1 MPRPLRPPASLR
13 LLAVVACGFVAVAAI
28 PDTAQRFSRGPL
40 VVVSIDGLRPDYVRE
55 ADRYSLRIPELR
67 RLLREGA
74 SASGVSG
81 VLPTVTYPSHAT
93 LVTGVA
99 PARHGI
105 LANRPFD
112 PMGTNR
118 DGWYWY
124 AEDLRVPALWDAAS
138 AAGLR
143 TSSVDWPTT
152 VGARIDWNVPQVWRA
167 DSPDDAKLV
176 RAVSTPGLL
185 AAAEREIG
193 PWPYGSTGSLSRDR
207 RMAAFSAWLLRV
219 KKPRLHFAYFASL
232 DEEQHRSG
240 PGSPATLRTLEALD
254 SLVGELRRA
263 ADPMGEPTIAVVSDH
278 GFAEANQD
286 LFLNEALRRE
296 GLLTRDA
303 VGQVVEWRAQAWLA
317 GGTVAIVLKDPG
329 DDATRA
335 RVAALLERLKRES
348 GSAID
353 RVLTEEEALA
363 EGGFPGAAFVV
374 GLRPEAA
381 PSRLAPP
388 RNGLHPVGPLHG
400 EHGYLPDNHDM
411 DAAFLLAGP
420 GVPKGADLGRIDMR
434 DVAPT
439 LAARLSLTLPA
450 ADGRD
455 RLQPSRHAG
464 F

>member
-1 MPRPLRPPASLR
+1 MTKLRPAPLLR
-13 LLAVVACGFVAVAAI
+13 LLALLGCGFVAVAAI
-28 PDTAQRFSRGPL
+28 PESAERLSRGPL
-40 VVVSIDGLRPDYVRE
+40 LVVSIDGLRPDYVRE
-55 ADRYSLRIPELR
+55 ADRYGLRIPELR

-74 SASGVSG
+74 SAAAVSG

-112 PMGTNR
+112 PLGTNR

-124 AEDLRVPALWDAAS
+124 AEDIRARTLWDAARE
-138 AAGLR
+138 AGLR
-143 TSSVDWPTT
+143 TASVDWPTT

-167 DSPDDAKLV
+167 DTADDAKLV

-185 AAAEREIG
+185 AEAERAIG
-193 PWPYGSTGSLSRDR
+193 PWPFGSTGSVERDR
-207 RMAAFSAWLLRV
+207 RKAAFSAWVLRA

-254 SLVGELRRA
+254 GVVGDLRRA
-263 ADPMGEPTIAVVSDH
+263 AESVGTPTIAVVSDH
-278 GFAEANQD
+278 GFAHANQD

-303 VGQVVEWRAQAWLA
+303 MGRVREWRAQAWLA
-317 GGTVAIVLKDPG
+317 GGTVAILLKDPH
-329 DDATRA
+329 DAFAYA
-335 RVAALLERLKRES
+335 RVDALLARLQAEPN
-348 GSAID
+348 SAIE
-353 RVLTEEEALA
+353 RVLTEDQARMD
-363 EGGFPGAAFVV
+363 GGFPGAAFVV
-374 GLRPEAA
+374 GLKPEATPMR
-381 PSRLAPP
+381 PSSRSTA
-388 RNGLHPVGPLHG
+388 LHPVGASRG
-400 EHGYLPDNHDM
+400 EHGYLPENRDM

-420 GVPKGADLGRIDMR
+420 AVPAGTDFGRIDMR

-439 LAARLSLTLPA
+439 LAARLGVLLPGA
-450 ADGRD
+450 EGRD
-455 RLQPSRHAG
+455 RLEPARHARY
-464 F
+464 

>member
-1 MPRPLRPPASLR
+1 MLNSRASVLPR
-13 LLAVVACGFVAVAAI
+13 LLALVACGFVAVAAI
-28 PDTAQRFSRGPL
+28 PETARRFARGPL

-55 ADRYSLRIPELR
+55 ADRYGLRIPELR

-74 SASGVSG
+74 SASSVAG

-112 PMGTNR
+112 PLGANH

-124 AEDLRVPALWDAAS
+124 AEDLRVPTLWDAATE
-138 AAGLR
+138 AGLR

-167 DSPDDAKLV
+167 DTAEDTKLV

-185 AAAEREIG
+185 AAAEGEIG
-193 PWPYGSTGSLSRDR
+193 PWPYGSTGSIDRDR
-207 RMAAFSAWLLRV
+207 RKAAFSEWLLRV
-219 KKPRLHFAYFASL
+219 KKPRLHLAYFASL

-240 PGSPATLRTLEALD
+240 PGSPATLRNLEVLD
-254 SLVGELRRA
+254 GLVGELRRA
-263 ADPMGEPTIAVVSDH
+263 AESLGNPTIAVVSDH
-278 GFAEANQD
+278 GFAQANQD

-296 GLLTRDA
+296 GLLTRNA
-303 VGQVVEWRAQAWLA
+303 AGEVTEWRAQAWLA
-317 GGTVAIVLKDPG
+317 GGTVAILLKDAH
-329 DDATRA
+329 DEATRD
-335 RVAALLERLKRES
+335 RVASLLARLRAEPD
-348 GSAID
+348 SAIE
-353 RVLTEEEALA
+353 RVLSGDEALA

-374 GLRPEAA
+374 GLRPQSTLTGHHAHSTA
-381 PSRLAPP
+381 
-388 RNGLHPVGPLHG
+388 LHPVGTARG
-400 EHGYLPDNHDM
+400 EHGYLPDNREM

-420 GVPKGADLGRIDMR
+420 AVPRGLDLGRIDMR

-439 LAARLSLTLPA
+439 LAARLGLSLSTA
-450 ADGRD
+450 EGHD
-455 RLQPSRHAG
+455 RLERRQSAR